1 MTNKLFVCFL
11 MFVAV
16 IFFACEKTQPPV
28 ITAVPEVDVLSIP
41 LGKIQIEFQVES
53 SSPLK
58 SVAVYHFKNNEFQV
72 LDTIVYTTNNN
83 FELLYNKN
91 FINLAVPGDEV
102 VVKVVAIT
110 ASGES
115 STLLKKVVFKMEQN
129 PLLENQFFYS
139 HDNTIFNGYSFLNF
153 DAVTVDSSNINTCDI
168 NEYTP
173 LNDTLFTP
181 FAVNYQWAS
190 PNGGLFAPIAG
201 SFYETN
207 LEDLPVI
214 FENSAFGNSTGTL
227 SEGDVLIF
235 KSNTDNYYLIL
246 LKDIYEGPLGGRYSF
261 DVRY

>member
-1 MTNKLFVCFL
+1 
-11 MFVAV
+11 
-16 IFFACEKTQPPV
+16 
-28 ITAVPEVDVLSIP
+28 
-41 LGKIQIEFQVES
+41 
-53 SSPLK
+53 
-58 SVAVYHFKNNEFQV
+58 
-72 LDTIVYTTNNN
+72 
-83 FELLYNKN
+83 
-91 FINLAVPGDEV
+91 
-102 VVKVVAIT
+102 
-110 ASGES
+110 
-115 STLLKKVVFKMEQN
+115 MEQN

-190 PNGGLFAPIAG
+190 PNGGLFAPIPG

>member
-1 MTNKLFVCFL
+1 MINKLFVCFL

-41 LGKIQIEFQVES
+41 IGKIQIEFLVES

-72 LDTIVYTTNNN
+72 QDTIVYTTNNN

-91 FINLAVPGDEV
+91 FINLAVPGDEIV
-102 VVKVVAIT
+102 LKVVAIT

-115 STLLKKVVFKMEQN
+115 SSLLKKVVFRLIEN
-129 PLLENQFFYS
+129 PIIENQFFYS
-139 HDNTIFNGYSFLNF
+139 HDNTIFNGYSFISFNSI
-153 DAVTVDSSNINTCDI
+153 TVDTSNLNACDI
-168 NEYTP
+168 QEWFSP
-173 LNDTLFTP
+173 DDTLFTP
-181 FAVNYQWAS
+181 DVVIHQWTS

-201 SFYETN
+201 SFYDTD
-207 LEDLPVI
+207 LDDLPVI
-214 FENSAFGNSTGTL
+214 FENSSFGNTTGIL
-227 SEGDVLIF
+227 SEGDVVIF
-235 KSNTDNYYLIL
+235 KSNAEEYYLLL
-246 LKDIYEGPLGGRYSF
+246 LKDIYEGPLGGRYTF